1 MSSFFTSLAV
11 DSRQELQRWVICGAV
26 VVMAHAGLAVALA
39 NWHDVVEG
47 DENGDAMVIDLSP
60 TPLDVADQPTEEIPP
75 GPEQIEAEATPAKP
89 VEEVQ
94 KKVEEMVRAEN
105 PDVVLPEEVKPEPPQ
120 PAVTQPPAPET
131 TAPQLPKL
139 SPKAL
144 PTWKRE
150 VVTLLERHKRY
161 PADARNRGA
170 QGIVQIAFSL
180 DRQGHVTQ
188 SHVIKS
194 SGYAVLDNETLE
206 LLKRA
211 EPFPP
216 PPTGLAGGT
225 IDLTVPI
232 RFNLH

>member
-1 MSSFFTSLAV
+1 MTRFWTGLAV
-11 DSRQELQRWVICGAV
+11 DSRRELKRWVICGAV
-26 VVMAHAGLAVALA
+26 VIVAHAGLAAALA
-39 NWHDVVEG
+39 SWHDVVDG
-47 DENGDAMVIDLSP
+47 DENGDALVIDLVP
-60 TPLDVADQPTEEIPP
+60 MLVDIAGQPTEGLPP

-89 VEEVQ
+89 VEQVQ
-94 KKVEEMVRAEN
+94 EKVEEMVRAEN

-120 PAVTQPPAPET
+120 PVVTQPPAPET

-139 SPKAL
+139 SSKAL
-144 PTWKRE
+144 LTWKRE

-161 PADARNRGA
+161 PPNARNRGE
-170 QGIVQIAFSL
+170 QGIVQLAFSL

-188 SHVIKS
+188 SHIIKS
-194 SGYAVLDNETLE
+194 SGYEVLDNETQE

-216 PPTGLAGGT
+216 PPGGLSGGT